1 MGFSVDVL
9 TGIAI
14 ALQRDIGHQDRF
26 QRLVST
32 LRGCLIVMR
41 PHCCVMSHISL
52 FRWQLTGCRRMFSA
66 AASGWMR
73 IPDWKPS
80 PVPDVVRFPADSQL
94 PDPYDG
100 LIPDHV
106 HLKVHACAGLPL
118 FAGKTLSA
126 R

>member
-32 LRGCLIVMR
+32 LRRVLNCD
-41 PHCCVMSHISL
+41 
-52 FRWQLTGCRRMFSA
+52 A
-66 AASGWMR
+66 AALLRYESHQFIPLAIDGLSPDVLGRRFRLMR

-80 PVPDVVRFPADSQL
+80 PVPGMSSVFPQTVSCL
-94 PDPYDG
+94 
-100 LIPDHV
+100 
-106 HLKVHACAGLPL
+106 
-118 FAGKTLSA
+118 TLMMV
-126 R
+126 